1 MNLTAQPAN
10 SQYAAAELN
19 LLARCYPHY
28 AHYIYIFVY
37 IAVLY
42 TGFPVYHSP
51 AAPTYSRDES
61 ALRLFALC
69 LCHRTTKHCFMR
81 FKSLSFS
88 LYAFLQFVNIN
99 RGVFLSP
106 RHRMIFHRSVA
117 DLSVSV
123 PACGCSE
130 KAVGFALSA
139 IRWRT
144 FSVIRGYN

>member
-1 MNLTAQPAN
+1 ML
-10 SQYAAAELN
+10 
-19 LLARCYPHY
+19 
-28 AHYIYIFVY
+28 IIFIFLSISPFCIPIFRSV
-37 IAVLY
+37 I
-42 TGFPVYHSP
+42 SP
-51 AAPTYSRDES
+51 AALTYSCDES

-106 RHRMIFHRSVA
+106 RHRMIFRRSVA

-123 PACGCSE
+123 PTCGCSE

-144 FSVIRGYN
+144 FSAIHLTVRRTIMLCGLFACCKPYCFAASNTVS

>member
-1 MNLTAQPAN
+1 MHYLFQFKLNILNWAAQPAN
-10 SQYAAAELN
+10 SQNAADKMRFISLYVI
-19 LLARCYPHY
+19 RIMH
-28 AHYIYIFVY
+28 IIF
-37 IAVLY
+37 IFLSISP
-42 TGFPVYHSP
+42 FCIPVFRSVISP

-106 RHRMIFHRSVA
+106 RHRMIFRRSVA
-117 DLSVSV
+117 DLSPS
-123 PACGCSE
+123 C
-130 KAVGFALSA
+130 L
-139 IRWRT
+139 
-144 FSVIRGYN
+144 